1 MKLIMKKIRKI
12 GILNGLALL
21 TVLVNANQACV
32 WFYHQPEFPEKA
44 EKFILRLLLAD
55 VAVGVAGGILL
66 CIAHDRRR
74 NAQGLARLNRVYIIY
89 YLKNHCCYF

>member
-1 MKLIMKKIRKI
+1 MKLIAKKIRKI

-44 EKFILRLLLAD
+44 EKFK
-55 VAVGVAGGILL
+55 
-66 CIAHDRRR
+66 
-74 NAQGLARLNRVYIIY
+74 
-89 YLKNHCCYF
+89 KNL